1 MSVTQRTQRTIGVLM
16 ALFVASSCNLTP
28 DVREGAA
35 AMPAAVGGGG
45 ELYNRLGGEMGIRT
59 VVTDFVGRVAKDTRI
74 NGYFLNSNVGVQRV
88 IDCLVIQVGSL
99 TGAGYPYPSGGCRD
113 MKTVHTNMGVSKAD
127 FDDTAGHLV
136 AALTAAGVSAAD
148 ISTIVGA
155 VAGTA
160 PDIIED
166 PNNNKT
172 VYQRVGRKPA
182 IATVVNDFL
191 GQVTSDPV
199 LLPFFENLT
208 IRQTNRLRSCLV
220 RQVCGIDGP
229 CRYGQ
234 EVFES
239 TLDVNNNTMLDPNEI
254 CRDMAA
260 THAGV
265 TGTGGAGITIN
276 DFDALLAHLAMALSM
291 AGVANTDRDAVMTTL
306 DGMCPMIVAGGT
318 GC

>member
-45 ELYNRLGGEMGIRT
+45 ELYNRLGGEMGIRK
-59 VVTDFVGRVAKDTRI
+59 VVTDFVGRVAGDPRI

-99 TGAGYPYPSGGCRD
+99 TGAGYPYPSSGCRD

-136 AALTAAGVSAAD
+136 AALTAAGVAQAD
-148 ISTIVGA
+148 ISAIIAA
-155 VAGTA
+155 VATTA

-182 IATVVNDFL
+182 IEAVVVAFL
-191 GQVTSDPV
+191 TDAFDDPRINGFFAGGNADAPAN
-199 LLPFFENLT
+199 LPGPPGVWHRRTL
-208 IRQTNRLRSCLV
+208 QV
-220 RQVCGIDGP
+220 RQGGRRREGRRGP
-229 CRYGQ
+229 GQ
-234 EVFES
+234 SLQGHAHE
-239 TLDVNNNTMLDPNEI
+239 PP
-254 CRDMAA
+254 RDQ
-260 THAGV
+260 HPPPHHQG
-265 TGTGGAGITIN
+265 GLRRRGAGPRRG
-276 DFDALLAHLAMALSM
+276 ARS
-291 AGVANTDRDAVMTTL
+291 RRR
-306 DGMCPMIVAGGT
+306 AGGRED
-318 GC
+318 GHPGRPRSALPGHRRQRHRLLIAGLRAG